1 MGTQTK
7 SQLSWYE
14 RNREKAIAS
23 SMEWARKNP
32 EKLIA
37 GKRRRYAEK
46 YRFSRFGITAE
57 DYATLFTVQ
66 ESRCAICRAPEPG
79 TTQGWCIDHD
89 HVTNEVRG
97 ILCGPCNTSLGYY
110 EKRIR
115 SNIEAFDSYLTA
127 PPMRQKNKV
136 CLTLAVNNKVES

>member
-1 MGTQTK
+1 MKQTK
-7 SQLSWYE
+7 YQRAWYE
-14 RNREKAIAS
+14 QNKVKILARSK
-23 SMEWARKNP
+23 EWALKNP
-32 EKLIA
+32 EKVAA

-46 YRFSRFGITAE
+46 YRYSRFGITAE
-57 DYATLFTVQ
+57 DYATLFTAQ

-79 TTQGWCIDHD
+79 TTLGWCIDHD

-97 ILCGPCNTSLGYY
+97 ILCGPCNTSLGFY

-115 SNIEAFDSYLTA
+115 SNREAFDGYLND